1 MRTSFPIMPTNTI
14 CYSADAKI
22 FGSTGPPTGSQ
33 TMTITGTGVPG
44 YGVDLPSGG
53 LPQRFAIQ
61 PGSAPVEAGEF
72 VGLQVHQDPQGRQVV
87 DATILADA
95 ITSLEHK
102 VRFLQENN
110 QSVDFNALA
119 SLIAQRLKRTCGRG
133 RGGTPTHAG
142 RGHGTGR
149 GRHTYTYGYGS
160 DGEKDVKDFLKS
172 VFPAQSK
179 DF

>member
-1 MRTSFPIMPTNTI
+1 M
-14 CYSADAKI
+14 
-22 FGSTGPPTGSQ
+22 
-33 TMTITGTGVPG
+33 
-44 YGVDLPSGG
+44 
-53 LPQRFAIQ
+53 
-61 PGSAPVEAGEF
+61 
-72 VGLQVHQDPQGRQVV
+72 V